1 MRVIAGKNRGIKLK
15 GATGKDFRP
24 TTQLVK
30 GSVFDHL
37 QSEVEG
43 SVVLDLFAGSGG
55 LGIEALSRGAAKGVF
70 VDIGRNAIKAVKS
83 NIEKCGFTFDQAEII
98 KSDAIRFIKRAISEE
113 IVYDIIIADPPYRSG
128 FAAMLL
134 RMVNETEKK
143 ICGILI
149 IESSEELEFINGRQM
164 EKYKIKKF
172 GQTYVN
178 YFRYIKS

>member
-1 MRVIAGKNRGIKLK
+1 LRVIAGKNRGIKLK

-70 VDIGRNAIKAVKS
+70 VDISRDAIKAVKS
-83 NIEKCGFTFDQAEII
+83 NIEKCGFSFNQAEII
-98 KSDAIRFIKRAISEE
+98 KSDAIRFLKREISEE
-113 IVYDIIIADPPYRSG
+113 MFYDIIIADPPYKSG
-128 FAAMLL
+128 LAAMLL
-134 RMVNETEKK
+134 RMVNETETK

-149 IESSEELEFINGRQM
+149 IESSEELESINGRHM

-178 YFRYIKS
+178 YFRYMKS